1 MHRDT
6 KEWLYYSG
14 DEMEQVNG
22 HWQAV
27 NAKTALMHHAM
38 AQRASSY
45 RIAGH
50 VGGWLLDE
58 ITVPAHCLAIHYYPL
73 AHFLLVLC
81 RLSASRPRIRR

>member
-50 VGGWLLDE
+50 VVVG
-58 ITVPAHCLAIHYYPL
+58 Y
-73 AHFLLVLC
+73 
-81 RLSASRPRIRR
+81 